1 MRARSMKLPAS
12 SLALT
17 LCLAACASSSTTSS
31 GANTTPT
38 EAPPPAMTD
47 ADAGAMTAP
56 TAEVDAGAMTETPAA
71 EADAG
76 AAMTETPDAAAPT
89 ATQSA
94 TPPTSAPSRPTTAT
108 PDAAMIARGRAA
120 HQRVCARCHEDGDS
134 DGPHRNGNWAEAR
147 MRTQIRQGNSQMR
160 PIPVSRL
167 SDADLDALI
176 AYYRSIRAVR

>member
-1 MRARSMKLPAS
+1 MRARSMKLPAA
-12 SLALT
+12 SLAFA

-31 GANTTPT
+31 GANTTPA
-38 EAPPPAMTD
+38 EPPPPAMTE

-56 TAEVDAGAMTETPAA
+56 TAEVDAGATATTA

-76 AAMTETPDAAAPT
+76 AAMTGSDDAG
-89 ATQSA
+89 ATTTSSA
-94 TPPTSAPSRPTTAT
+94 STPPSGTPSRPATTT

-134 DGPHRNGNWAEAR
+134 DGPRAGRNWTEAR
-147 MRTQIRQGNSQMR
+147 MRRQIRQGDSQMR
-160 PIPVSRL
+160 PIPTSRL

-176 AYYRSIRAVR
+176 AYYRTTRAVR

>member
-1 MRARSMKLPAS
+1 MRARSMKFPAA
-12 SLALT
+12 SLALA
-17 LCLAACASSSTTSS
+17 LCLAACASSSTSSS

-38 EAPPPAMTD
+38 EPPPPAMTES
-47 ADAGAMTAP
+47 DAGAMTAP
-56 TAEVDAGAMTETPAA
+56 TAEVDAGAPATPTND
-71 EADAG
+71 ADAG
-76 AAMTETPDAAAPT
+76 VAMTETPDAAAPT
-89 ATQSA
+89 AAQSA
-94 TPPTSAPSRPTTAT
+94 TATTSTPSRPTTAT

-147 MRTQIRQGNSQMR
+147 MRTQVRQGNRQMR
-160 PIPVSRL
+160 PIPTSRL